1 MEFALNRLKQ
11 LSAHEI
17 GHTIGLA
24 HSYAT
29 SATGRSS
36 VMDYP
41 HPVITENEKGE
52 IDFGNAYNLKIGEWD
67 KLAITYGYGQPAAN
81 QTEEEFLEKNLQAT
95 YAAGYEFITDSDSRN
110 PSGAHP
116 RSHLWDNGASASD
129 ELKRM
134 LDLREK
140 RMKTFGLNSIK
151 TGEPQAILEEVF
163 VPLYLMHRYQL
174 EATSKLVGGLDY
186 TYKVKGDNQTAHQWI
201 SSKTQI
207 EALDALLLSISTKQL
222 EIPAS
227 ILALIPPRPYGY
239 GKNRETFPSRTG
251 PVFDPIAPAE
261 NVVDA
266 TFFFLFEPGRVNR
279 IYLQQLQ
286 NAALPGL
293 ENVLAKVRTQVF
305 SNTMPAGL
313 GAEIKLM
320 TEAKLVDHLIALSKN
335 AGASQTVR
343 ALVRQQLRQLS
354 ASPSGSSPLLDAH
367 RAYLKQKIEAYLSLP
382 EELTPQQVLNIPD
395 GAPIGMESM
404 TCDFH

>member
-1 MEFALNRLKQ
+1 
-11 LSAHEI
+11 
-17 GHTIGLA
+17 
-24 HSYAT
+24 
-29 SATGRSS
+29 
-36 VMDYP
+36 
-41 HPVITENEKGE
+41 
-52 IDFGNAYNLKIGEWD
+52 
-67 KLAITYGYGQPAAN
+67 
-81 QTEEEFLEKNLQAT
+81 
-95 YAAGYEFITDSDSRN
+95 
-110 PSGAHP
+110 
-116 RSHLWDNGASASD
+116 
-129 ELKRM
+129 

-186 TYKVKGDNQTAHQWI
+186 TYKVKGDNQTAHEWI
-201 SSKTQI
+201 PAKSQK
-207 EALDALLLSISTKQL
+207 EALDALLLSISTEQL

-266 TFFFLFEPGRVNR
+266 TFTFLFEAGRVNR

-286 NAALPGL
+286 NKSLPGL
-293 ENVLAKVRTQVF
+293 ETVLEKVSNQVF
-305 SNTMPAGL
+305 SNSMPKGL
-313 GAEIKLM
+313 GVEVKLM
-320 TEAKLVDHLIALSKN
+320 TEAKLVDHLISLSKN

-343 ALVRQQLRQLS
+343 ALVRNQLRLLS
-354 ASPSGSSPLLDAH
+354 TNSGSFSILLQAH
-367 RAYLKQKIEAYLSLP
+367 RDYLKQKIEAYLSLP

>member
-1 MEFALNRLKQ
+1 
-11 LSAHEI
+11 
-17 GHTIGLA
+17 
-24 HSYAT
+24 
-29 SATGRSS
+29 
-36 VMDYP
+36 
-41 HPVITENEKGE
+41 
-52 IDFGNAYNLKIGEWD
+52 
-67 KLAITYGYGQPAAN
+67 
-81 QTEEEFLEKNLQAT
+81 
-95 YAAGYEFITDSDSRN
+95 
-110 PSGAHP
+110 
-116 RSHLWDNGASASD
+116 
-129 ELKRM
+129 
-134 LDLREK
+134 
-140 RMKTFGLNSIK
+140 MKTFGLNSIK

-201 SSKTQI
+201 SSKSQN

-266 TFFFLFEPGRVNR
+266 TFSFLFEPGRVNR

-305 SNTMPAGL
+305 SNTLPAGL
-313 GAEIKLM
+313 GTEIKLM

-343 ALVRQQLRQLS
+343 ALVRQQLRQLGT
-354 ASPSGSSPLLDAH
+354 SPSGSSPLLEAH
-367 RAYLKQKIEAYLSLP
+367 RAYLKQKIDAYLSLP

-404 TCDFH
+404 SCDFH

>member
-1 MEFALNRLKQ
+1 
-11 LSAHEI
+11 
-17 GHTIGLA
+17 
-24 HSYAT
+24 
-29 SATGRSS
+29 
-36 VMDYP
+36 
-41 HPVITENEKGE
+41 
-52 IDFGNAYNLKIGEWD
+52 
-67 KLAITYGYGQPAAN
+67 
-81 QTEEEFLEKNLQAT
+81 
-95 YAAGYEFITDSDSRN
+95 
-110 PSGAHP
+110 
-116 RSHLWDNGASASD
+116 
-129 ELKRM
+129 M
-134 LDLREK
+134 LTLREK

-201 SSKTQI
+201 SSKSQI
-207 EALDALLLSISTKQL
+207 EALDALLLSISTEQL

-266 TFFFLFEPGRVNR
+266 TFTFLFEPGRVNR
-279 IYLQQLQ
+279 IYLQELQ
-286 NAALPGL
+286 NKSLPGL
-293 ENVLAKVRTQVF
+293 ETVLEKVSNQVF
-305 SNTMPAGL
+305 SNSMPKGL
-313 GAEIKLM
+313 GVEVKLM

-343 ALVRQQLRQLS
+343 ALVRNQLRLLS
-354 ASPSGSSPLLDAH
+354 NNTGSFSTLLQAH
-367 RAYLKQKIEAYLSLP
+367 RDYLKQKIDAYLSLP
-382 EELTPQQVLNIPD
+382 EELTPQQVLSIPD